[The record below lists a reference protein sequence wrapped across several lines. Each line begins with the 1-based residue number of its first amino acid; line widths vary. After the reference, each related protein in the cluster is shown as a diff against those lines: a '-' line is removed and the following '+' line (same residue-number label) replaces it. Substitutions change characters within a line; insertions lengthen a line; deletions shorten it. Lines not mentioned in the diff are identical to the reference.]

1 MTENDYIAEYIREKY
16 PKLLGMDYTCWK
28 IARSISV
35 AITRVSQTCIETAER
50 LSDAFKKYN
59 EIQLSTADI
68 EKYDFPTDDDMK
80 YLRQQ
85 STIKNEAPEAAVDDD
100 EAAQAAGDQK
110 EKSENECEM

>member
-35 AITRVSQTCIETAER
+35 TITRVSQTCIEIAE
-50 LSDAFKKYN
+50 LLPDAFKKYN
-59 EIQLSTADI
+59 EMQLSTADI
-68 EKYDFPTDDDMK
+68 EKYDFSTDDDMK

-85 STIKNEAPEAAVDDD
+85 SVIKDEAPE
-100 EAAQAAGDQK
+100 AAGDQK
-110 EKSENECEM
+110 EESENECEM